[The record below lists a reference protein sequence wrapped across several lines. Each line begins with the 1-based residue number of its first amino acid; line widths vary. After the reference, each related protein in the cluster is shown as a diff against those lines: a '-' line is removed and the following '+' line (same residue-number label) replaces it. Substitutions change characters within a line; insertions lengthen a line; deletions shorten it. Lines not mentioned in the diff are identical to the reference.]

1 MEMNNINSID
11 IEVIK
16 ALSDETRVEILN
28 LLRNGEMNVNDIA
41 DNCSVSRPTISHHLQ
56 IMKRAGVL
64 SSIKDGKEVYYS
76 INMHKLTSFAQDILS
91 YVKW

>member
-1 MEMNNINSID
+1 MEMNKINSID

-41 DNCSVSRPTISHHLQ
+41 DNCRVSRPTISHHLQ

-76 INMHKLTSFAQDILS
+76 INKHKLASFAQGILS

>member
-1 MEMNNINSID
+1 MEMNKIDSID

-41 DNCSVSRPTISHHLQ
+41 DNCRVSRPTISHHLQ

-76 INMHKLTSFAQDILS
+76 INMHRLTSFAQQILS

>member
-1 MEMNNINSID
+1 MEMNIINCVD

-28 LLRNGEMNVNDIA
+28 LLRNGEMNVNEIA
-41 DNCSVSRPTISHHLQ
+41 DNCRVSRPTISHHLQ

-76 INMHKLTSFAQDILS
+76 INMHKLSSFAQEILS